1 MLRPVTALDFF
12 LNFILITTLRVT
24 FHLQKLQSIHYIP
37 CVVWASQVVLEVKNP
52 PANAGDLR
60 GVGSLPGSGR
70 SCGGGHGNPLQYSC
84 MENPVGRGAWRAT
97 VHGITQSQS

>member
-52 PANAGDLR
+52 PANAGDM
-60 GVGSLPGSGR
+60 S
-70 SCGGGHGNPLQYSC
+70 HGFDPRFSKI
-84 MENPVGRGAWRAT
+84 PWRR
-97 VHGITQSQS
+97 Q